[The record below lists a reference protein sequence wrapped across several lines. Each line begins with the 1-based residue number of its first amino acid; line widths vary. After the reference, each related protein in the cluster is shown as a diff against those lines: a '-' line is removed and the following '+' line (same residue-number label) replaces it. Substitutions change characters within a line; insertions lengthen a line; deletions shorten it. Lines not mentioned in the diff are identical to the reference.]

1 MATVT
6 QASQDPLRTI
16 QPLVTPQ
23 AKNQIQ
29 TPVSAEETVTSTMTV
44 VAADVTPETVTVTA
58 IVIAEDAA
66 EETTIAKKQN
76 QRSHQTTF

>member
-1 MATVT
+1 
-6 QASQDPLRTI
+6 
-16 QPLVTPQ
+16 VTPQ
-23 AKNQIQ
+23 AKNQIP

-44 VAADVTPETVTVTA
+44 VAVDATPETVTVTA

>member
-1 MATVT
+1 
-6 QASQDPLRTI
+6 
-16 QPLVTPQ
+16 
-23 AKNQIQ
+23 
-29 TPVSAEETVTSTMTV
+29 VSAEETVTSTMTV
-44 VAADVTPETVTVTA
+44 VAADATPETVTVTA